1 MNAERQS
8 KPCTFPGCQ
17 GRMVL
22 TYEEWE
28 PDIALG
34 QLPGGPL
41 RRSSTWICEIDE
53 AHREE
58 APEFWA
64 SPKP

>member
-1 MNAERQS
+1 
-8 KPCTFPGCQ
+8 
-17 GRMVL
+17 MVL
-22 TYEEWE
+22 THEEWE

-41 RRSSTWICEIDE
+41 RRSSTWICEIDK